1 MYKKII
7 LIGTTNDISVQVCA
21 SKHLRALH
29 LGGLGVQTH
38 TSLSSIVP

>member
-7 LIGTTNDISVQVCA
+7 LIGIIDNISVQVCA
-21 SKHLRALH
+21 PKYLGTLH

-38 TSLSSIVP
+38 TSLLSIVP